1 MAVFRAYFAAGKNIG
16 QISLLGGVAVS
27 ATLPGDE
34 AQEILE
40 TRAFRDS
47 VDRDWLRSYTLGVSA
62 VPTFLMNGHFLVGA
76 QPYRL
81 LEKFL
86 RDHDAEER

>member
-1 MAVFRAYFAAGKNIG
+1 V
-16 QISLLGGVAVS
+16 
-27 ATLPGDE
+27 
-34 AQEILE
+34 E